1 MHHAMTNAPEQSR
14 LPATYIQRPPIRRSL
29 SKRKTK
35 SRPHIRGQKTRGT
48 TRKRKITTKTLAT
61 ISARTTKNSKNK
73 LRDSPPQIKLLSQNL
88 QGDKSGYKMEHLTN
102 VMRDRC
108 IDFLCVQETHL
119 AGTFEKKIN
128 EFLFLHHGPT
138 TQPGRGSGGVGII
151 MSPQAQKA
159 WISAGQCPPSV
170 SIIIVGTTRYIGIPI
185 QLID

>member
-1 MHHAMTNAPEQSR
+1 MHHAMKNAPEQSR
-14 LPATYIQRPPIRRSL
+14 LLANYIQRPPIRRSL

-102 VMRDRC
+102 VMRDRY

-119 AGTFEKKIN
+119 AGTFEKKQTNIYSYITAPPPN
-128 EFLFLHHGPT
+128 RTEAQEESVLSCHPKPKNL
-138 TQPGRGSGGVGII
+138 GSV
-151 MSPQAQKA
+151 QANVQH
-159 WISAGQCPPSV
+159 Q
-170 SIIIVGTTRYIGIPI
+170 
-185 QLID
+185 